1 MNSSDTDLAVTAS
14 SKVLSEYFCPVEPIH
29 IWVLTDRT
37 MFKVTATITIILFPV
52 VGLLNVLVILAV
64 KTKRELKEHNSNILL
79 ASLAIADVLTG
90 IISMPL
96 AVTLDVLLLLK
107 RFLEPDVFC
116 VIALINE
123 MMLFIGGCSSTYH
136 LAVIAW
142 ERYVAIRKL
151 TEYKVIVTKGRVTKY
166 ARIAWLVAVLV
177 AVPPRVMKM
186 RKYFEVPYK
195 YYMIVSLVG
204 VIPGA
209 VAIIL
214 IGYFYILVYLGVRKR
229 NVAAITEVRS
239 LITAKLATKVAKT
252 TAILTGAVFISF
264 IPSAIYLFFGE
275 AYPVFRR
282 SSYFRWSMMLAHL
295 NSVFNPVL
303 YCYRDRRY
311 RVAMLEILKIR
322 KPAPV
327 VKKKERRND
336 SIKSLED
343 PREKDRKPRLRS
355 CGSIRDLPNTD
366 EKTTKGKV
374 KWERRSSALSCETSR
389 VVRVDTHYRPRSM
402 RTKPEEQVKGTRHDK
417 ITEMTRSKSLDERAL
432 ARMIG
437 SQCQYG
443 QKATRR
449 AKTAPSM
456 ERSMTISEYELG
468 GFKRKPGP
476 EVESSVTTIGVQ
488 SLLEDTSSKF
498 QASRYLV
505 SLKPSS
511 PLPKSS
517 RNHEMTRSNSLPVAG
532 HEYQQKKRILG
543 HKRALSASRNKEM
556 ATSKLTGQT
565 ALTRKPHLNV
575 NSGVTTKGSQSHD
588 LEDHTKQLHAS
599 SFQAALHAQSSSL
612 RLKGS
617 RHQYQ
622 DGIKLESLD
631 EHDPFE
637 MEMESAQNSAG
648 SDSKTQDIVLNF
660 SDQQKGSA

>member
-1 MNSSDTDLAVTAS
+1 MNSSDADLAVNAS
-14 SKVLSEYFCPVEPIH
+14 SKVLSEYFCPVKPIH
-29 IWVLTDRT
+29 IWVLSDRT
-37 MFKVTATITIILFPV
+37 MFKATATITIILFPMV
-52 VGLLNVLVILAV
+52 VLLNILVILAV

-96 AVTLDVLLLLK
+96 TISLDVLLLLK
-107 RFLEPDVFC
+107 RFLNPDVFC

-123 MMLFIGGCSSTYH
+123 MMLFLGGCSSTYH

-151 TEYKVIVTKGRVTKY
+151 TEYKVLVTKGRVTKY
-166 ARIAWLVAVLV
+166 ARIAWLVAVVV

-186 RKYFEVPYK
+186 KYFEVPYK
-195 YYMIVSLVG
+195 YRTIVSLVG

-209 VAIIL
+209 VSIIL

-239 LITAKLATKVAKT
+239 LVTAKLAAKVAKT
-252 TAILTGAVFISF
+252 TAILTGVVFISF
-264 IPSAIYLFFGE
+264 IPSAIYLFFGQ

-282 SSYFRWSMMLAHL
+282 SSYFRWSTMLAHL

-311 RVAMLEILKIR
+311 RGAMLEILKIR

-327 VKKKERRND
+327 VKRKVRRND
-336 SIKSLED
+336 SIKSLGD
-343 PREKDRKPRLRS
+343 PQEKDRKPRLRS
-355 CGSIRDLPNTD
+355 CGSIQDLPNKVD
-366 EKTTKGKV
+366 KRTKGKV
-374 KWERRSSALSCETSR
+374 QRERRSSAPSCETSK
-389 VVRVDTHYRPRSM
+389 VVRVDAHQPKSKK
-402 RTKPEEQVKGTRHDK
+402 TKPKQQVKGTRHDK

-437 SQCQYG
+437 SHCQYR
-443 QKATRR
+443 QKATRG
-449 AKTAPSM
+449 AKTAASM
-456 ERSMTISEYELG
+456 ERSMKISECELD

-476 EVESSVTTIGVQ
+476 KVESSVTPKE
-488 SLLEDTSSKF
+488 EDTSSEF
-498 QASRYLV
+498 QASRFLA
-505 SLKPSS
+505 SLEPSS
-511 PLPKSS
+511 PLPKLFQH
-517 RNHEMTRSNSLPVAG
+517 REITRSKSLAG
-532 HEYQQKKRILG
+532 HECQEKKTILG
-543 HKRALSASRNKEM
+543 HKRALSTSRNRKEI

-565 ALTRKPHLNV
+565 ALSRKPHLNAV

-588 LEDHTKQLHAS
+588 LEDNTKQLSAS
-599 SFQAALHAQSSSL
+599 RFQTPLRAQSSTL

-617 RHQYQ
+617 WHQCHEV
-622 DGIKLESLD
+622 IRLESLD

-637 MEMESAQNSAG
+637 MEMQ
-648 SDSKTQDIVLNF
+648 
-660 SDQQKGSA
+660 